1 MTKNIN
7 NYDTF
12 VTENN
17 SKGFGAWSI
26 QKNNIN
32 NQEKENKIINEYKPI
47 KFLKFMTNNIWM
59 TDFLNG
65 TSLKIYNYLG
75 VEVGKRGVDTEDRFI
90 VSVDYDFI
98 KYMIDR
104 LKVSEDSVRRGIK
117 ELREQG
123 LLFPYGDSKTKCYY
137 NYLVNYKGSDEDF
150 IRDEEYYEMQK
161 KYENCKGSAIYIRA
175 KKIEEE
181 NAKLKNK
188 IINNK

>member
-1 MTKNIN
+1 MSKNIN
-7 NYDTF
+7 NYNTF
-12 VTENN
+12 ANKNN
-17 SKGFGAWSI
+17 SKGFGVWSV
-26 QKNNIN
+26 QANDKN
-32 NQEKENKIINEYKPI
+32 NQEKETKIINEYKPI
-47 KFLKFMTNNIWM
+47 KFLKIMTNNIWM
-59 TDFLNG
+59 IDFLNG
-65 TSLKIYNYLG
+65 TSIKIYNYLG
-75 VEVGKRGVDTEDRFI
+75 IEVGKRGVDTEDRFI

-98 KYMIDR
+98 KYMVDR

>member
-12 VTENN
+12 VTENT

-26 QKNNIN
+26 QTNNIN

-98 KYMIDR
+98 KYMVDS

>member
-1 MTKNIN
+1 MSKNIN
-7 NYDTF
+7 NYNTF
-12 VTENN
+12 ANKNN
-17 SKGFGAWSI
+17 SKGFGVWSV
-26 QKNNIN
+26 QANDKN
-32 NQEKENKIINEYKPI
+32 NQEKETKIINEYKSI
-47 KFLKFMTNNIWM
+47 KFLKIMTNNIWM
-59 TDFLNG
+59 IDFLNG
-65 TSLKIYNYLG
+65 TSIKIYNYLG
-75 VEVGKRGVDTEDRFI
+75 IEVGKRGVDTEDRFI

-98 KYMIDR
+98 KYMVDR

>member
-12 VTENN
+12 VTENT